1 MAPIGNQLQT
11 KSEQLVINAL
21 RSQLHPGELL
31 LENFRLTDSHSGDVE
46 IDVLVLIPNLGLA
59 VIEVKGG
66 SIEYRDG
73 QWTSRTGTGSR
84 RISPVEQARR
94 GKHAVRNYLSR
105 QGVTSEHLAHVD
117 WFIAM
122 PHTIVSGDM
131 GPEAVADVLIGTRE
145 IPNAMQKVRE
155 RLAATAADDNIL
167 DESQVELA
175 IALLQNQ
182 SFEASTMTLD
192 HAASL
197 ARYGLLI
204 LAVST
209 FGFFVA
215 ELVWTSLVAGIWTT
229 IVLGAFS
236 WWAGV
241 RFHKRHGHVPRHI
254 VWVNI
259 AAVLL
264 SLGLGDGL
272 AHIPFFKEVRG
283 CDINYAGCVPKQPNV
298 DCAVVRDEVEVLGED
313 VYGIDPDGD
322 NVACEWHEY
331 LDMRRF

>member
-1 MAPIGNQLQT
+1 MAPSNTQLQT

-21 RSQLHPGELL
+21 RAQLLPGELL

-66 SIEYRDG
+66 LIEYREG
-73 QWTSRTGTGSR
+73 QWTSRTGTGVR
-84 RISPVEQARR
+84 RINPVEQARR

-105 QGVTSEHLAHVD
+105 QGVTSDHLAHAE

-131 GPEAVADVLIGTRE
+131 GPEAVADVLIGTKE
-145 IPNAMQKVRE
+145 ISQAMELVRK
-155 RLAATAADDNIL
+155 RLANNAANDRIL

-175 IALLQNQ
+175 LALLQNQ
-182 SFEASTMTLD
+182 SFEAAPLTLD

-197 ARYGLLI
+197 GRYGLLI
-204 LAVST
+204 LGVATV
-209 FGFFVA
+209 GFFTA
-215 ELVWTSLVAGIWTT
+215 ELFWTSLVAGIWTT
-229 IVLGAFS
+229 ILIGAFS

-241 RFHKRHGHVPRHI
+241 RFHKRNGHVPRHI

-272 AHIPFFKEVRG
+272 AHLAYFKELRG
-283 CDINYAGCVPKQPNV
+283 CNINYAGCVPDQPVV
-298 DCAVVRDEVEVLGED
+298 DCAVVRDEVEVLIKD

-322 NVACEWHEY
+322 HVACEWHEF
-331 LDMRRF
+331 LDLQK